1 MNILSIEPKDWGPG
15 AWKFIHSVALTY
27 PNKPSEE
34 IKKHYYDFF
43 ENLQYILPCPKCRNN
58 YKDHLNKF
66 SLTNALEN
74 NIKLFNWTVDI
85 HNEVNKT
92 LNKKQYSYEEVVK
105 FYKIQYGDISETHT
119 YLNKKTFLGVII
131 AIVLCGLGFFI
142 YKKYPRRLINIR

>member
-74 NIKLFNWTVDI
+74 NIKLFNWTVDV
-85 HNEVNKT
+85 HNEVNKLNNT
-92 LNKKQYSYEEVVK
+92 KIYSYNEALSLYLDKSTNYDIIIVIALVALIFLIIYLLNK
-105 FYKIQYGDISETHT
+105 
-119 YLNKKTFLGVII
+119 
-131 AIVLCGLGFFI
+131 
-142 YKKYPRRLINIR
+142 

>member
-74 NIKLFNWTVDI
+74 NIKLFNWTVDV
-85 HNEVNKT
+85 HNEVNK
-92 LNKKQYSYEEVVK
+92 LNNTKIYSYNEALSLYLDK
-105 FYKIQYGDISETHT
+105 STNYDIVIVIALVALIFLII
-119 YLNKKTFLGVII
+119 YLMNK
-131 AIVLCGLGFFI
+131 
-142 YKKYPRRLINIR
+142 